1 MNVVAGVT
9 FDEDDIT
16 VFRAKIPG
24 VDPDE
29 DVDITVHNGVLTIAA
44 EREERTANTITSGGN
59 RYPENAEPPR
69 STGRHERVRRITGS
83 SPAAPVP
90 TTQQSRLRWGWRR
103 WR

>member
-1 MNVVAGVT
+1 MRAVLARLMVPRPEGPVNVVAGVT

-44 EREERTANTITSGGN
+44 EREERTESKD
-59 RYPENAEPPR
+59 
-69 STGRHERVRRITGS
+69 
-83 SPAAPVP
+83 
-90 TTQQSRLRWGWRR
+90 
-103 WR
+103 